1 MPAELTLL
9 TDVEPTREALVAIA
23 AESYPDGVYVDYRGG
38 DIKQFIDEWGTPLLC
53 LFGTRPVLEVAEASA
68 ALADPPTSFGLWT
81 DLTIP
86 FGGEDPFGD
95 DGRGRALAEAI
106 AAGLGGR
113 VCERN

>member
-9 TDVEPTREALVAIA
+9 TDVEPTRDALVRIA

-53 LFGTRPVLEVAEASA
+53 LFGTRPVLEVTEAQA
-68 ALADPPTSFGLWT
+68 ALLDPPASFGLWT
-81 DLTIP
+81 DLTIA
-86 FGGEDPFGD
+86 FGD
-95 DGRGRALAEAI
+95 NGRGRALAEAI

-113 VCERN
+113 LCERS